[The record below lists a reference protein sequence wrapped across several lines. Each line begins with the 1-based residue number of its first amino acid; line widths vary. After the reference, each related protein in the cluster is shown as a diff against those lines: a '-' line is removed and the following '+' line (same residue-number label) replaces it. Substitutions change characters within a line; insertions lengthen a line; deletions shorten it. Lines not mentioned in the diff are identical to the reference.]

1 MIRDR
6 LVLWSPVA
14 MGAGV
19 LAYFA
24 ARFEPPAWAGL
35 ALVAAGALGV
45 AAARPGPAEGS
56 VRAGVRFAL
65 ALLAAAGLG
74 LAAAQWAAARAP
86 PLETLPRRATIVT
99 GTVRMVEHLPRG
111 RRITLGRVRLE
122 PGGVLRRRVRVRL
135 RDTDPARIE
144 EGDRIAV
151 RALIRTPS
159 APFVP
164 GGWDLQRG
172 AFFAGF
178 AGYGFALGPARV
190 LAVRAPGAVAG
201 AIERLRETILVRFRA
216 ALPGAPGAIA
226 ATLFTGEQTAIPEA
240 DREAF
245 RASGLAHLLAV
256 AGLHIGIVMGLVFGA
271 ARMALAAWEWGALR
285 LAGKPIAALA
295 ALAAGGFYMVL
306 TGMHVPIERS
316 FAMACLV
323 TTGVLA
329 GRRAVSLR
337 GLALAGATLVLL
349 APDEVPGVS
358 FQMSFSAVL
367 ALIAGYEALRP
378 WLRALRG
385 DGSRWRRGAGHLVAL
400 ALTSLLA
407 GGASAPFAAYHF
419 GRVQLWFVPAN
430 MVAVPLTALWV
441 MPAGL
446 IALALMPLHLEALA
460 LVPMGW
466 GIRAILAVGRA
477 TSALPGAVTLVAALP
492 GWSLAALALG
502 MAWLGLERGRGR
514 WFGLVGIVAGLA
526 APALTRPADVLVAG
540 NGAMVALRS
549 PAGVFVL
556 RGRGGS
562 RFATAQ
568 WATYFG
574 ARAVIRLGLDDV
586 AAGGAIRCGANWCVL
601 RGARGRVLVTAGAVP
616 DWVGCVAAVVVA
628 PVALGARAKVALGAR
643 AKVAL
648 GARGGFARGARGAV
662 ARGTPVPT
670 GCAAPLR
677 IDRRWLRRQGVTA
690 LWLNGDAVRVATERS
705 MRGRRPWVARQ
716 SRRWKRRSFGLPFAA
731 AGP

>member
-1 MIRDR
+1 MTRDR
-6 LVLWSPVA
+6 LVLWFPVA

-19 LAYFA
+19 LLYFA

-35 ALVAAGALGV
+35 ALAAAGAFG
-45 AAARPGPAEGS
+45 AATAGSRPTEAPARAWL
-56 VRAGVRFAL
+56 RFAF

-111 RRITLGRVRLE
+111 RRITLGRVRLD
-122 PGGVLRRRVRVRL
+122 PGGILRRRVRVRL
-135 RDTDPARIE
+135 RDTDPARIGQ
-144 EGDRIAV
+144 GDRIAV
-151 RALIRTPS
+151 RALIRAPS
-159 APFVP
+159 GPFVP

-190 LAVRAPGAVAG
+190 VAARPPGAVAG
-201 AIERLRETILVRFRA
+201 GIERLRETILVRFRD

-323 TTGVLA
+323 TMGVLA

-337 GLALAGATLVLL
+337 GLAFAGAALVLL
-349 APDEVPGVS
+349 APEEVPGVS

-378 WLRALRG
+378 WLRALHG
-385 DGSRWRRGAGHLVAL
+385 DGSRWRRVAGHVAAL

-407 GGASAPFAAYHF
+407 GGASLPFAAYHF
-419 GRVQLWFVPAN
+419 GRVQIWFVPAN
-430 MVAVPLTALWV
+430 MIAVPLTALWV

-446 IALALMPLHLEALA
+446 VALALLPLHLEALA

-466 GIRAILAVGRA
+466 GIRAILAVARA
-477 TSALPGAVTLVAALP
+477 TAELPGAVIPVAAMP
-492 GWSLAALALG
+492 GWGLAALALG

-526 APALTRPADVLVAG
+526 APMLARPADVLVAG
-540 NGAMVALRS
+540 NGAMVALRT

-562 RFATAQ
+562 RFAAAQ
-568 WATYFG
+568 WASYFG
-574 ARAVIRLGLDDV
+574 ARGVIRLGLDRTV
-586 AAGGAIRCGANWCVL
+586 AGGAIRCGADWCVL
-601 RGARGRVLVTAGAVP
+601 RGARGRMVVTAGSVP
-616 DWVGCVAAVVVA
+616 AGVGCVAAVIVA
-628 PVALGARAKVALGAR
+628 PVALGARGLSALGAR
-643 AKVAL
+643 APAARTASVA
-648 GARGGFARGARGAV
+648 
-662 ARGTPVPT
+662 T
-670 GCAAPLR
+670 GCPAPMW
-677 IDRRWLRRQGVTA
+677 IDRAWQRRQGVTA
-690 LWLNGDAVRVATERS
+690 LWLEGGAVRVATDRS
-705 MRGRRPWVARQ
+705 LRGRRPWVARQ
-716 SRRWKRRSFGLPFAA
+716 ARPWKRRSFGLPFAT